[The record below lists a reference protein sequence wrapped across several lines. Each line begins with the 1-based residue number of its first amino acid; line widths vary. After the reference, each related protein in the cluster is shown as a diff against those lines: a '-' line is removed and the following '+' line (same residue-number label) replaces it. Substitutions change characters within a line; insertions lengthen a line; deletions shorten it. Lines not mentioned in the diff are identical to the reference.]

1 MKKSTLLTMASVGAV
16 ALTSA
21 MTFAAWDNLSD
32 TTTSNEV
39 TFKQINVEKAA
50 DIVLTEPVASDL
62 TSSSGEVTFNI
73 TGIDAAD
80 LSGKELKLEP
90 VVKAND
96 TAISTGYTLEIYDG
110 TEESAEKV
118 AGNVDKS
125 LTGTNTYKVVV
136 TATDDKAGT
145 DALANKKV
153 TVELKATLQKTTV

>member
-62 TSSSGEVTFNI
+62 TSSYVPS
-73 TGIDAAD
+73 
-80 LSGKELKLEP
+80 
-90 VVKAND
+90 
-96 TAISTGYTLEIYDG
+96 STGYTLEIYDG

>member
-62 TSSSGEVTFNI
+62 TSSYVPSSSG
-73 TGIDAAD
+73 
-80 LSGKELKLEP
+80 
-90 VVKAND
+90 
-96 TAISTGYTLEIYDG
+96 EIYDG

>member
-62 TSSSGEVTFNI
+62 TSSYVPSSSGEVTFNI

-96 TAISTGYTLEIYDG
+96 TAFQLVYL
-110 TEESAEKV
+110 
-118 AGNVDKS
+118 
-125 LTGTNTYKVVV
+125 
-136 TATDDKAGT
+136 
-145 DALANKKV
+145 
-153 TVELKATLQKTTV
+153 

>member
-62 TSSSGEVTFNI
+62 TSSYVPSSSGEVTFNI

-90 VVKAND
+90 VVKV
-96 TAISTGYTLEIYDG
+96 YDG

-153 TVELKATLQKTTV
+153 TVELKATLQKTIV